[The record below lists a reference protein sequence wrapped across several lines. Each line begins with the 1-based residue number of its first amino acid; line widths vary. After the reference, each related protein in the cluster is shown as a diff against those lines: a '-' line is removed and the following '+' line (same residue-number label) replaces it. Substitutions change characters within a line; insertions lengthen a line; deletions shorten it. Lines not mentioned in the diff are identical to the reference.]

1 MKKYKIYLIIWFIY
15 AMIFFFNKDIRE
27 YFSEVAI
34 FLIIGSFIEYLIYY
48 NSRLIK
54 KEEKEKEV

>member
-15 AMIFFFNKDIRE
+15 AMIIFFNKDIRE

-54 KEEKEKEV
+54 KEEKEEEV